1 MMSELNDLLKD
12 INHVLQFDYNIRD
25 RYDRVFYTASLLVGL
40 SEKDYDV
47 SPMDTPDV
55 SRVRQL
61 FKNERQK
68 DYGVTDDVKNNLT
81 DKINQ
86 LYNFVNSDD
95 WQGIDLMGMMSSQF
109 VSNKGKSDNG
119 QVFTPH
125 HIAQLMADVIDIKPG
140 DVVLDAAAGDGALLT
155 EALHKNTE
163 TTGIEIDSKVFTL
176 LVANMLIRKGN
187 WSRLYKSDM
196 LTDEGKQIVH
206 HLSYDDDGNEKPNAV
221 TKIMLNPPYEKSFHP
236 IDIINNI
243 FDNVKPGVEAAV
255 LLPDRKLEKE
265 GKKKVRHL
273 LTNNRLVEIIKL
285 PENVFAEG
293 VAVSLF
299 VFITGETTKDQE
311 AYTVNLKDDGLETVK
326 NGGRQ
331 DIHHKWSDI
340 ESKLLEIVKNRDEKA
355 ETAKIIK
362 PDLKNLENLS
372 WPVPVKPFEISSQ
385 DFMKTIMDYEMF
397 KQGVDVKKLRERI
410 ADAVLYDSEI
420 AELNNKILIELPLK
434 TYKKTFEENRKLQ
447 EERKM
452 LHE

>member
-1 MMSELNDLLKD
+1 MMSELNNLLKD
-12 INHVLQFDYNIRD
+12 INHILQFDYNIRD

-47 SPMDTPDV
+47 SAMDTPDV

-68 DYGVTDDVKNNLT
+68 DYGVTDDVKKNLT
-81 DKINQ
+81 DKIDQ
-86 LYNFVNSDD
+86 LYDFANSDS

-125 HIAQLMADVIDIKPG
+125 HISQLMADVID
-140 DVVLDAAAGDGALLT
+140 
-155 EALHKNTE
+155 
-163 TTGIEIDSKVFTL
+163 
-176 LVANMLIRKGN
+176 M
-187 WSRLYKSDM
+187 
-196 LTDEGKQIVH
+196 
-206 HLSYDDDGNEKPNAV
+206 
-221 TKIMLNPPYEKSFHP
+221 
-236 IDIINNI
+236 
-243 FDNVKPGVEAAV
+243 
-255 LLPDRKLEKE
+255 
-265 GKKKVRHL
+265 
-273 LTNNRLVEIIKL
+273 
-285 PENVFAEG
+285 
-293 VAVSLF
+293 
-299 VFITGETTKDQE
+299 
-311 AYTVNLKDDGLETVK
+311 
-326 NGGRQ
+326 
-331 DIHHKWSDI
+331 
-340 ESKLLEIVKNRDEKA
+340 IVKTRDEKA

-372 WPVPVKPFEISSQ
+372 WPVPLKPFEISSS

-452 LHE
+452 FNE